1 MVSTTNVSAEKI
13 ITEADLDTVLDKPKS
28 ELDRLYRS
36 WCISNPDK
44 ASLGSILVP
53 NGPNY

>member
-1 MVSTTNVSAEKI
+1 MVSTTKASAEKI
-13 ITEADLDTVLDKPKS
+13 ITEADLDTVLEKPKS

-44 ASLGSILVP
+44 ASIGST
-53 NGPNY
+53 